1 MGEPLCY
8 LYAIVPATEPLPD
21 VGPGVDET
29 TVRTVSRGP
38 LAAVISGVDR
48 TRFGEES
55 LRAKLEDLSWLEDTA
70 RAHHRVVDALA
81 RVTTVAPLRM
91 ATILS
96 DERGVGELLETHREE
111 FGRVLDHIRGRQEW
125 GVKAYATDPGPA
137 QAQAQASAPG
147 RPGTAYLMRKREQR
161 DRAGRI
167 TSDAAERAQRL
178 HEALTGHAADSRV
191 YPAQDPRLSG
201 RPEPMVLNAA
211 YLLPADG
218 AGPLRDA
225 AAQFDSPG
233 LRVELTGPWAPY
245 SFAEVSSS

>member
-1 MGEPLCY
+1 
-8 LYAIVPATEPLPD
+8 
-21 VGPGVDET
+21 
-29 TVRTVSRGP
+29 
-38 LAAVISGVDR
+38 
-48 TRFGEES
+48 
-55 LRAKLEDLSWLEDTA
+55 
-70 RAHHRVVDALA
+70 VVDGLA
-81 RVTTVAPLRM
+81 RVATVAPLRM

-96 DERGVGELLETHREE
+96 DERGVGELLEAHREE

-137 QAQAQASAPG
+137 KAQASAPG

-178 HEALTGHAADSRV
+178 HETLTGHAADSRV

-225 AAQFDSPG
+225 AAEFDSPG

>member
-8 LYAIVPATEPLPD
+8 LYAIVRAAEPVPD
-21 VGPGVDET
+21 VGLGVDDT

-70 RAHHRVVDALA
+70 RAHHRVVDGLA
-81 RVTTVAPLRM
+81 RVATVAPLRM

-96 DERGVGELLETHREE
+96 DERGVGELLEAHREE

-137 QAQAQASAPG
+137 KAQASAPG

-178 HEALTGHAADSRV
+178 HETLTGHAADSRV

>member
-8 LYAIVPATEPLPD
+8 LYAIVDAADPLPD
-21 VGPGVDET
+21 VGLGVDDT
-29 TVRTVSRGP
+29 AVRTVSRGP

-48 TRFGEES
+48 SRFGEES

-81 RVTTVAPLRM
+81 RVATVAPLRM
-91 ATILS
+91 ATVLS
-96 DERGVGELLETHREE
+96 DERRVGELLEANREE
-111 FGRVLDHIRGRQEW
+111 FGQVLDHIRGRQEW

-137 QAQAQASAPG
+137 DAPASAPG

-178 HEALTGHAADSRV
+178 HETLTGHAVDARV

-211 YLLPADG
+211 YLLPAEG
-218 AGPLRDA
+218 ERPLRDA
-225 AAQFDSPG
+225 AAQFDLPG

>member
-1 MGEPLCY
+1 MAEPLCY
-8 LYAIVPATEPLPD
+8 LYAIVRAAEPLPD
-21 VGPGVDET
+21 VGLGVDET
-29 TVRTVSRGP
+29 TVRTISRGP
-38 LAAVISGVDR
+38 LAAVVSGVDR

-55 LRAKLEDLSWLEDTA
+55 LRAKLEDLSWLEYTA

-81 RVTTVAPLRM
+81 RVATVAPLRM

-137 QAQAQASAPG
+137 QAQASAPG

-178 HEALTGHAADSRV
+178 HETLTGHAADSRV

-225 AAQFDSPG
+225 AAQFDSAG